1 MKKPTSKQSAILE
14 FARAN
19 GGQITRKQA
28 VALVGTNYHNADK
41 YTGETL
47 ARMVENKTII
57 RVKPG
62 VYRIAEGAKGEQTN
76 LFEP

>member
-1 MKKPTSKQSAILE
+1 MD

-19 GGQITRKQA
+19 GGQISRKQA
-28 VALVGTNYHNADK
+28 VDLIGSNYFHNADK

-47 ARMVENKTII
+47 ARLVKNQSLI
-57 RVKPG
+57 RVRPG
-62 VYRIAEGAKGEQTN
+62 VYRIAEGAKGAQKN